1 MNCSNS
7 LIRPT
12 LKLSVVGIVALTAV
26 FSSFA
31 SDSDRIVQ
39 LEKEVLEL
47 KLRLTNLEAPQK
59 KSVINQRMAASNDG
73 WKSLANWRS
82 LKKGMSYDD
91 VRGVLG
97 EPATIRASGVLTFWG
112 YANRGT
118 VTYFDDRL
126 DGWSEPR

>member
-1 MNCSNS
+1 MNYANS
-7 LIRPT
+7 LIRST
-12 LKLSVVGIVALTAV
+12 LKLSVVGIVALTAA

>member
-12 LKLSVVGIVALTAV
+12 LKLSVVGIVALTAA

-31 SDSDRIVQ
+31 SDSDRIAQ

-59 KSVINQRMAASNDG
+59 KSGINQRMAASNDG

>member
-1 MNCSNS
+1 
-7 LIRPT
+7 
-12 LKLSVVGIVALTAV
+12 LSVVGIVALTAA

-31 SDSDRIVQ
+31 SDSDRIAQ

-47 KLRLTNLEAPQK
+47 KLRLTNLETPQK
-59 KSVINQRMAASNDG
+59 KSGINQRMAASNDG